1 MQTIQQKLPPP
12 PPFTAVLMMSPTLSC
27 VQVNRYKATRILTI
41 EFFFYHLIKF
51 ILNFKTFFFLSYGT
65 IFFPRN
71 YFYFYKFLGW
81 IKCEKLN
88 IFVFKVIPELLGENY
103 YHYVIWQ
110 HFQSMM
116 RQGYYRHNKISFHK
130 I

>member
-1 MQTIQQKLPPP
+1 MQTIQQLPPP
-12 PPFTAVLMMSPTLSC
+12 PPFAAVLMMSYTLIC
-27 VQVNRYKATRILTI
+27 VQVNRYKTRILKI
-41 EFFFYHLIKF
+41 DFFLSFNNIYSEFQNIIFFGHMKEFFFKE
-51 ILNFKTFFFLSYGT
+51 
-65 IFFPRN
+65 N

-103 YHYVIWQ
+103 YHYIIWQ

-116 RQGYYRHNKISFHK
+116 RQGYYRHNKISIHK

>member
-1 MQTIQQKLPPP
+1 MQTIQQLPSP
-12 PPFTAVLMMSPTLSC
+12 PPFAAVLMMSHSLLC
-27 VQVNRYKATRILTI
+27 VQVNRYKTRILKI
-41 EFFFYHLIKF
+41 VFFLSFNNIYSEFQNIFFFGHMKEFFFKE
-51 ILNFKTFFFLSYGT
+51 
-65 IFFPRN
+65 N

-103 YHYVIWQ
+103 YHYIIWQ

>member
-1 MQTIQQKLPPP
+1 MCKQFNNYPLPLLSLQFWWCHTLCYVCKSIDIRPEFLKLI
-12 PPFTAVLMMSPTLSC
+12 FFLSFNNIYSEF
-27 VQVNRYKATRILTI
+27 QNIIFFGHMK
-41 EFFFYHLIKF
+41 EFFFKE
-51 ILNFKTFFFLSYGT
+51 
-65 IFFPRN
+65 N

-103 YHYVIWQ
+103 YHYIIWQ

-116 RQGYYRHNKISFHK
+116 RQGYYRHNKISIHK

>member
-1 MQTIQQKLPPP
+1 MQTIQQLPPP
-12 PPFTAVLMMSPTLSC
+12 PPFAAVLMMSHTLLC
-27 VQVNRYKATRILTI
+27 VQVNIRPDQNFKNW
-41 EFFFYHLIKF
+41 FFFYHLITF
-51 ILNFKTFFFLSYGT
+51 ILNFKTLFFLVIWKNFFFKE
-65 IFFPRN
+65 N

-81 IKCEKLN
+81 IKCEKLK

-116 RQGYYRHNKISFHK
+116 RQGYYRHNKISIHK